1 MDIEI
6 KKTVEICH
14 CHHCHLCQ
22 VGSFEDRQKRR
33 ISEPVRIG
41 QIFPF
46 VMRDI
51 EKRVQRH
58 HRVEVGIDIAD
69 YTIKE

>member
-14 CHHCHLCQ
+14 CHHCHQCQ

-33 ISEPVRIG
+33 TSEPVLISEVL
-41 QIFPF
+41 PV
-46 VMRDI
+46 VMWDI
-51 EKRVQRH
+51 KMRMHRH
-58 HRVEVGIDIAD
+58 NRVEAGIDIAD
-69 YTIKE
+69 